1 MGSAESDLPTL
12 TAAVMGQVFLEG
24 MGMSQQIGASTLLQ
38 KVQHRLTAVRIARK
52 LHHWTL
58 AAVIFAGVAVVGVR
72 LSGLIPPGNQ
82 RLEWLALIP
91 LVAAVAA
98 WLFHRRV
105 GKTDAARAVDR
116 FAGTDDLFLT
126 LATLSTSAGEYQP
139 LVEQSALVVAPKIVP
154 NQVVPFTPQK
164 SLGMQALGWVALAGL
179 IWFVPTLDPFGKV
192 EAAARVEQKQKEVQQ
207 ILKSVKTRE
216 EQLSREVRTGEERE
230 QKIEEQTQE
239 LMAALRKMKP
249 ADSQPNSKVLEDQ
262 RRSMNELWKQVSSE
276 DLRQMLS
283 ESASEMQGGERA
295 QKMAEWLRDLQQGKS
310 DSLQKELQKA
320 QETMQSM
327 LQAET
332 PEERQKLA
340 SDLKKQ
346 LQDLKKF
353 SSKKAGSKELEGALE
368 QALKSLEALAANQD
382 RKGEPNGDEQGSE
395 SEMSEQARQALQEAL
410 ELSRKELEEVARSA
424 GDLKKLEEALKTLQ
438 QADKLNQQGQMDG
451 EECEGCQSM
460 AEYAEKFRSMMSG
473 NGQNGEARRDTPG
486 GMMTE
491 DDSDPEGYKDEKSRS
506 QIQAGKVLLSIRT
519 REAATQK
526 DFNPEDLRKY
536 ESSVREIKSGVQAA
550 IEAEDIPPG
559 YVDGI
564 RQYFDKLE
572 PSAAQP

>member
-1 MGSAESDLPTL
+1 
-12 TAAVMGQVFLEG
+12 
-24 MGMSQQIGASTLLQ
+24 
-38 KVQHRLTAVRIARK
+38 
-52 LHHWTL
+52 
-58 AAVIFAGVAVVGVR
+58 
-72 LSGLIPPGNQ
+72 
-82 RLEWLALIP
+82 
-91 LVAAVAA
+91 
-98 WLFHRRV
+98 
-105 GKTDAARAVDR
+105 
-116 FAGTDDLFLT
+116 
-126 LATLSTSAGEYQP
+126 
-139 LVEQSALVVAPKIVP
+139 
-154 NQVVPFTPQK
+154 
-164 SLGMQALGWVALAGL
+164 
-179 IWFVPTLDPFGKV
+179 
-192 EAAARVEQKQKEVQQ
+192 
-207 ILKSVKTRE
+207 
-216 EQLSREVRTGEERE
+216 
-230 QKIEEQTQE
+230 
-239 LMAALRKMKP
+239 
-249 ADSQPNSKVLEDQ
+249 
-262 RRSMNELWKQVSSE
+262 MNELWKQVSSE

-327 LQAET
+327 LKAET